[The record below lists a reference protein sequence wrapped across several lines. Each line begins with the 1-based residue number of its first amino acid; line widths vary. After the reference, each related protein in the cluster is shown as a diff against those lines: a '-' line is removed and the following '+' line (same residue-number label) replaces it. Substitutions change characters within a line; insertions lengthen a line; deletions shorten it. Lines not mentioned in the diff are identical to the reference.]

1 MHKRVSATF
10 VVWLCFDL
18 NCMTLVWFELCDL
31 NLLFFPFSHTIED
44 MAAPFRHLSNLQVL
58 TLSRNQIKSVGNQ
71 ALIGLSSLQ
80 ELDLSDNI
88 ISTIQENSFAHL
100 PQLHT
105 IKINSDS
112 LLCDCYLKWFPKWVN
127 ETKVRGGQARCAHP
141 ENLKGR
147 GVTQIPYESFTCDDF
162 PKPYI
167 LKQPETQI
175 TLHGNNVTLFCRAA
189 STSPAEMTFVWKHD
203 DYVVGSVG
211 NGSDCVGRCIHYRSH
226 SFDGKG
232 REVTSGNLK
241 QFLCFYFILLLIPV
255 VNSSLSL
262 VYFRKSETSFLC
274 QLDRQSRFLYWSL
287 DLDQRPLLLMNGYF
301 IILKGDSLLNAI
313 LRWR

>member
-1 MHKRVSATF
+1 
-10 VVWLCFDL
+10 
-18 NCMTLVWFELCDL
+18 
-31 NLLFFPFSHTIED
+31 
-44 MAAPFRHLSNLQVL
+44 MAAPFRHLANLQVL

-71 ALIGLSSLQ
+71 ALIGLSLLQ

-88 ISTIQENSFAHL
+88 ISTIQENAFAHL
-100 PQLHT
+100 PQLHS

-112 LLCDCYLKWFPKWVN
+112 LLCDCYLKWFPKWIN

-147 GVTQIPYESFTCDDF
+147 SVTQISYESFTCDDF

-175 TLHGNNVTLFCRAA
+175 TLHGDNVTLFCRAA

-203 DYVVGSVG
+203 DYVVDNVGSG
-211 NGSDCVGRCIHYRSH
+211 PDCVGRCIYFRSH

-232 REVTSGNLK
+232 REVTSGEFAQLPQLCRLK
-241 QFLCFYFILLLIPV
+241 GPFLATLNDPENDLI
-255 VNSSLSL
+255 SSPRSLHHGLSL
-262 VYFRKSETSFLC
+262 C
-274 QLDRQSRFLYWSL
+274 SRFSL
-287 DLDQRPLLLMNGYF
+287 VCFFLVLTTEVDQTFFL
-301 IILKGDSLLNAI
+301 
-313 LRWR
+313 